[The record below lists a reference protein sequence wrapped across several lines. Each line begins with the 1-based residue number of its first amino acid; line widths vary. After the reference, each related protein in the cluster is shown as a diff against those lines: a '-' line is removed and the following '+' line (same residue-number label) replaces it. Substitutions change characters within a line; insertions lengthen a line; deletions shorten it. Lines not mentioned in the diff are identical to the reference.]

1 MSSAEEKVAPFL
13 TVSEVIAKP
22 MSSLSAMFFV
32 YGMYLVLF
40 VFTVRILY
48 GQLGQPNRKL
58 YFGWTIAL
66 FVLATIRIIIDAWST
81 PRQSI
86 IEFRAATTKDYQPL
100 LQYWRHDRM
109 KTIHVWVSIGIFH
122 ANVHLIKSKRDS
134 DHRSGAPQISR
145 YAVSFTAE
153 MMVIHRCYTIWNSM
167 KRVGISLFVF
177 SILLNGAGLTAASMN
192 IIGGFNFEKTRG
204 SNIRGVSGPIRTIY
218 FFTNVTFNGCLTIM
232 TAGRIWYLSRKARH
246 FVGPEVNRR
255 YRRII
260 AIVLESG
267 PIYPI
272 AQIVETIQ
280 GLRYH
285 PESDGYL
292 PIDVEVLAALAAGIA
307 PTLIIARAATGSA
320 IESHKEEPEV
330 ASVLQLAP
338 RSMVN
343 ITSGTNMDDEQELGL
358 ILDVG
363 HKKKSGL

>member
-22 MSSLSAMFFV
+22 MGSLSAMFFV

-40 VFTVRILY
+40 VFTVQILY

-66 FVLATIRIIIDAWST
+66 FVFATIRIIIDAWST

-109 KTIHVWVSIGIFH
+109 KTIHVAILTIVPVLL
-122 ANVHLIKSKRDS
+122 N
-134 DHRSGAPQISR
+134 
-145 YAVSFTAE
+145 FTAE
-153 MMVIHRCYTIWNSM
+153 MMLIHRCYTIWNSM

-192 IIGGFNFEKTRG
+192 IIGGFNFEKTWA

-320 IESHKEEPEV
+320 VESHKEEPEV
-330 ASVLQLAP
+330 VSVLQLAP

-363 HKKKSGL
+363 HKIRSSL